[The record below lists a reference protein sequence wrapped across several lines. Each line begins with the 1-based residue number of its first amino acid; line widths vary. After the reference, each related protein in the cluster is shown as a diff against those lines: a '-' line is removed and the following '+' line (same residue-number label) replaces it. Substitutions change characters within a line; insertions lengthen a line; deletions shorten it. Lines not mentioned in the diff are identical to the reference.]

1 MIQQSPVDP
10 VTVVDI
16 ISAASPILA
25 ALVAVS
31 GVVATI
37 VLTNRRE
44 RERSLQ
50 DRKTQLQLRL
60 RDERISAYKKFLIA
74 TGGVPETEEDMQ
86 KIVEAYTEVEL
97 VISTDYL
104 AILGQRVWGK
114 QGSLRASWNRYSK
127 DKTEENRRAVLDA
140 SSEAMDYREDFLDLV
155 RKELEIK

>member
-37 VLTNRRE
+37 VLTNHRE

-50 DRKTQLQLRL
+50 DRKTQLRL

-86 KIVEAYTEVEL
+86 KIIEAYTEVEL

-104 AILGQRVWGK
+104 AILGQRVWEK

-127 DKTEENRRAVLDA
+127 DKTEENRQAVLDA